1 MILITEFKIEES
13 VSQSEYFDNLTC
25 RF

>member
-1 MILITEFKIEES
+1 MILITEFKIVES